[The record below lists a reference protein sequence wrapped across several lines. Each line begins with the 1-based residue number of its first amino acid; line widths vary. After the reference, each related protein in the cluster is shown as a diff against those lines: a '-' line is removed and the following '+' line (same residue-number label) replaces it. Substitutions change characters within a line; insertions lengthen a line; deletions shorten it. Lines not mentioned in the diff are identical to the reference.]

1 MIIIIIRTKWEDTT
15 VDIKDLETIDITTK
29 TTTHSNIIINKDST
43 TIMALVI
50 ENILIEIKTTE
61 AGQEKE
67 LKDKTIKIKALQEI
81 C

>member
-1 MIIIIIRTKWEDTT
+1 